1 MSPRQ
6 TPRSEDI
13 TSEDFVPD
21 EPAGGLGMLYGR
33 RHGHKLRAHQAAL
46 FETLLPK
53 INVELAPE
61 GKTFQLTDC
70 FDEPFRETW
79 LEIGY
84 GGGEHLAGQA
94 EAHPDVGFIGCEF
107 FLNGV
112 AKMLAQIEAGDLKNI
127 RLFRQDAKEL
137 LTQLPKASI
146 SRAFILF
153 PDPWPKA
160 RHAKR
165 RMISPYTL
173 HHLAHVMKPGAEL
186 RVATDIP
193 NYCRWT
199 LKHIR
204 QSPAFDWQAEGP
216 EDWRVRPDDWP
227 GTRYE
232 AKALHEGR
240 TPVYLRFRRTGHGAH
255 ESA

>member
-1 MSPRQ
+1 MRSHQ
-6 TPRSEDI
+6 KASSEDL
-13 TSEDFVPD
+13 VPE
-21 EPAGGLGMLYGR
+21 EPAGGLGKLYGR
-33 RHGHKLRAHQAAL
+33 RHGHKLRAHQAEL

-53 INVELAPE
+53 LNIDLPPE
-61 GKTFQLTDC
+61 GETLQLTDH
-70 FDEPFRETW
+70 FDASFRETW

-84 GGGEHLAGQA
+84 GGGEHLAAQA
-94 EAHPDVGFIGCEF
+94 AANPDVGFIGCEF

-137 LTQLPKASI
+137 LTQLPEASI
-146 SRAFILF
+146 ARAFILF

-165 RMISPYTL
+165 RMVSAYTL
-173 HHLAHVMKPGAEL
+173 HYLAHVMKPGAEL

-193 NYCRWT
+193 DYCRWT

-204 QSPAFDWQAEGP
+204 QNPAFEWQALAP
-216 EDWRVRPDDWP
+216 DDWRQRPDDWP
-227 GTRYE
+227 STRYE
-232 AKALHEGR
+232 AKALREGR
-240 TPVYLRFRRTGHGAH
+240 RPVYLRFRRVKDLPH